1 MELKMQE
8 RKPWSAKIKSG
19 LIHRLGI
26 ASVIDFARK
35 KSVPVH
41 KHSLWYYLGG
51 IILTLF
57 VIQVVTGFLLL
68 FYYKPTPEE
77 AHESIV
83 RIMREV
89 PYGWLIRSIHSWS
102 ASLMIGIL
110 FLHLFSSMIMKAYRQ
125 PREITWIS
133 GMLLLILSLALGF
146 SGYLLPWTELSFFA
160 TKVGT
165 GLAKKV
171 PIVGNYIFYLLRGT
185 ENISGDT
192 LMRFFGLHVCILPLG
207 LGIILAVHI
216 WLIQAHGMSVPIS
229 IEQQKKKLALEPFT
243 EPVLEHSEGFEGKLR
258 EGMPFFPSF
267 FYRDIVSAIVVLGI
281 VVTLS
286 VFLPKEIGNKAD
298 PLAPAP
304 EGIRPEWFFV
314 FLFQTL
320 KYLPSKILFI
330 DGELFGL
337 FIIGLGVVFLFLVPF
352 LDRKSHRGEREKL
365 FTAVAIFLLVYI
377 FVFTILGY
385 IPTGAENILAIQNP
399 ENTVTV
405 EEANVNESHPTLAQ
419 NRILGLIGFWSILLF
434 IIVFLMLKIRHYDQL
449 AEQGYYNLL
458 RC

>member
-1 MELKMQE
+1 MQLEMQE
-8 RKPWSAKIKSG
+8 RKPWSAKAKAG

-26 ASVIDFARK
+26 AAVIDFARE

-57 VIQVVTGFLLL
+57 AIQIATGFLLL
-68 FYYKPTPEE
+68 FYYKPTPEK

-102 ASLMIGIL
+102 ASLMIGVV
-110 FLHLFSSMIMKAYRQ
+110 FVHLFSAMIMKAYRR

-133 GMLLLILSLALGF
+133 GMFLLIISLALGF

-185 ENISGDT
+185 ENVSGDT
-192 LMRFFGLHVCILPLG
+192 LTRFFGLHVCILPLG
-207 LGIILAVHI
+207 LGIILAIHI

-229 IEQQKKKLALEPFT
+229 IE
-243 EPVLEHSEGFEGKLR
+243 EHQEQHGRK
-258 EGMPFFPSF
+258 MPFFPNF
-267 FYRDIVSAIVVLGI
+267 FSRDIVSAAVVLGI

-298 PLAPAP
+298 TLAPAP
-304 EGIRPEWFFV
+304 EGIRPEWFFIS
-314 FLFQTL
+314 LFQTL

-337 FIIGLGVVFLFLVPF
+337 FIIGLGVIFLFLAPF
-352 LDRKSHRGEREKL
+352 LDRKSQRGEREKL
-365 FTAVAIFLLVYI
+365 FTAIAIFLMVYI

-385 IPTGAENILAIQNP
+385 IPTGMKSSPVIQNP

-405 EEANVNESHPTLAQ
+405 EEANVNESYPTLTQ
-419 NRILGLIGFWSILLF
+419 NRIFGLIGFWSILLF
-434 IIVFLMLKIRHYDQL
+434 IIVFLVLKIRHYDQL
-449 AEQGYYNLL
+449 AERGYYNLSKGNL
-458 RC
+458 FSRKL